1 MNTDITD
8 ISSFDGIRRCIL
20 YIILTHYSKQLKN
33 SYIRIKNLT
42 EEVQQLRRKIQPEA
56 MFHRQDMP
64 TGWAMPPSENP
75 DAPHIKENNMTKKEK
90 NNG

>member
-1 MNTDITD
+1 MIKKLQEK
-8 ISSFDGIRRCIL
+8 IKELLREIEHLRRNVRDL
-20 YIILTHYSKQLKN
+20 QEQLKN